1 MLALISRIEYG
12 LAYMTVF
19 PVLGS
24 VAYSTLSEF
33 TTLDCEYVSVM
44 TLGLTDAEEED
55 IEETVLDDITTA
67 DEALEAELDPSAP
80 DVRLVTYVTLRAEL
94 VDALCSAEDVIWEAI
109 TVEKPEE
116 ELGNAVYKEAEIEP
130 ELATEPV
137 AALCTPEEID
147 SEETDAEETE
157 LPEALGVERS
167 LENEPEEAGI
177 EAELATGRLDTLW
190 LIELCSEK
198 IDADEPE
205 DDLEAELES
214 ESGAELVV
222 DAKAEIEVGA
232 VPEGFTDCAVFGTEA
247 DALSVAPRVVTEYTL
262 SKREDEAPPVAD
274 GPTETESEAL
284 SVSPVCDGVISAEDD
299 ADNPTEGEGDT
310 STEDEAST
318 EYDAA
323 DDASID
329 EEAPAEGAEE
339 EYRREIEDDPPIS
352 PAEQPAS

>member
-1 MLALISRIEYG
+1 M
-12 LAYMTVF
+12 
-19 PVLGS
+19 
-24 VAYSTLSEF
+24 
-33 TTLDCEYVSVM
+33 
-44 TLGLTDAEEED
+44 
-55 IEETVLDDITTA
+55 
-67 DEALEAELDPSAP
+67 
-80 DVRLVTYVTLRAEL
+80 
-94 VDALCSAEDVIWEAI
+94 
-109 TVEKPEE
+109 
-116 ELGNAVYKEAEIEP
+116 
-130 ELATEPV
+130 
-137 AALCTPEEID
+137 
-147 SEETDAEETE
+147 
-157 LPEALGVERS
+157 
-167 LENEPEEAGI
+167 
-177 EAELATGRLDTLW
+177 
-190 LIELCSEK
+190 
-198 IDADEPE
+198 
-205 DDLEAELES
+205 
-214 ESGAELVV
+214 